1 MNTSVRHDQPP
12 TSLGD
17 VTRVPWREIQDTTGS
32 AAAIPFLL
40 AALASGDDAA
50 ARTALYGLRNR
61 ICRHGF
67 VVDEATAVTVPF
79 LWDLAQRPQV
89 TCRAQILRLLR
100 NIAVTRQWENTAA
113 AYPKLRRRHGDHI
126 AWETAARQA
135 VHAHSIA
142 IERLLNER
150 DAELVH
156 ATEELASALAAPQT
170 EHPPR

>member
-1 MNTSVRHDQPP
+1 MSSSVRHEQPP

-17 VTRVPWREIQDTTGS
+17 VTRVPWREIKDTTGS

-50 ARTALYGLRNR
+50 ARTALYGLQNR
-61 ICRHGF
+61 ICRSGF

-100 NIAVTRQWENTAA
+100 NIAVTRQWETATA

-126 AWETAARQA
+126 AWESAARQA
-135 VHAHSIA
+135 VRAHSVA
-142 IERLLNER
+142 IERLLRER

-156 ATEELASALAAPQT
+156 ATEELASALAAS
-170 EHPPR
+170 HIA